1 MARLSRSYYL
11 SRSADAENIAIGLR
25 DSGAIVYMVQA
36 DVSDPTAL
44 TDAIGE
50 IASHFGRL
58 DVLVNVAGMAIVGPL
73 ESYADDAFDRIFA
86 LNVRAPFLAAKAAS
100 KVMREGGRIITIGSI
115 VADRMPGAGGTLY
128 AASKSALGGL
138 TRGLARDLGA
148 RGITANLIQP
158 GPVDTE
164 RNPADGPNAE
174 ANRATLAISRHGT
187 PDEVAGLV
195 AYLASPRC
203 GVRDRLGI
211 QHRRRLERL
220 IDAYRR
226 QVLGRSDWPSV
237 SYCGRFLRGGFSATM
252 IFLRTLRAHLLLP
265 NFGLPFIAAALANTC
280 SDRRHSRRL
289 ARRSFD
295 CIRQAGA
302 FR

>member
-1 MARLSRSYYL
+1 MRALEGKVALVIGGTRGIGAAISRRMAADGASVAIIYL
-11 SRSADAENIAIGLR
+11 SRSADADNIASKLR
-25 DSGAIVYMVQA
+25 DSGATVYMVQA
-36 DVSDPTAL
+36 DVSDPAAL
-44 TDAIGE
+44 TDSIGA

-73 ESYADDAFDRIFA
+73 DSYPDDAFDRIFA

-174 ANRATLAISRHGT
+174 ANRAPLAIQRHGT

-195 AYLASPRC
+195 AYLASP
-203 GVRDRLGI
+203 GAAFVTGSVYN
-211 QHRRRLERL
+211 
-220 IDAYRR
+220 ID
-226 QVLGRSDWPSV
+226 
-237 SYCGRFLRGGFSATM
+237 GGWSA
-252 IFLRTLRAHLLLP
+252 
-265 NFGLPFIAAALANTC
+265 
-280 SDRRHSRRL
+280 
-289 ARRSFD
+289 
-295 CIRQAGA
+295 
-302 FR
+302 

>member
-1 MARLSRSYYL
+1 MRALEGKVALVVGGTRGIGAAITRRMASDGAAVAIIYL
-11 SRSADAENIAIGLR
+11 NRSADAESFASELR
-25 DSGAIVYMVQA
+25 DKGAAVYMVQA
-36 DVSDPTAL
+36 DVSIPDAL
-44 TDAIGE
+44 TNAIDE

-73 ESYADDAFDRIFA
+73 DSYADDAFDRIFA

-100 KVMREGGRIITIGSI
+100 KAMREGGRIITIGSI
-115 VADRMPGAGGTLY
+115 VADHMPGAGGTLY

-174 ANRATLAISRHGT
+174 ANRAPLAIPRHGT

-195 AYLASPRC
+195 AYLASTEAAFVT
-203 GVRDRLGI
+203 GSVYN
-211 QHRRRLERL
+211 
-220 IDAYRR
+220 ID
-226 QVLGRSDWPSV
+226 
-237 SYCGRFLRGGFSATM
+237 GGWSA
-252 IFLRTLRAHLLLP
+252 
-265 NFGLPFIAAALANTC
+265 
-280 SDRRHSRRL
+280 
-289 ARRSFD
+289 
-295 CIRQAGA
+295 
-302 FR
+302 

>member
-1 MARLSRSYYL
+1 MRALEGKVALVIGGTRGIGAAISRRMAADGASVAIIYL
-11 SRSADAENIAIGLR
+11 SRSADAANIANELR
-25 DSGAIVYMVQA
+25 DSGATVYMVQA
-36 DVSDPTAL
+36 DVSDPAAL

-50 IASHFGRL
+50 IESHFGRL

-73 ESYADDAFDRIFA
+73 DSYADDAFDRIFA

-174 ANRATLAISRHGT
+174 ANRAPLAIPRHGT

-195 AYLASPRC
+195 AYLASTDAAFVT
-203 GVRDRLGI
+203 GSVYN
-211 QHRRRLERL
+211 
-220 IDAYRR
+220 ID
-226 QVLGRSDWPSV
+226 
-237 SYCGRFLRGGFSATM
+237 GGWSA
-252 IFLRTLRAHLLLP
+252 
-265 NFGLPFIAAALANTC
+265 
-280 SDRRHSRRL
+280 
-289 ARRSFD
+289 
-295 CIRQAGA
+295 
-302 FR
+302 